1 MAQRYQGHISLSDAA
16 EATGLNPVY
25 LSVLFKKETGVNF
38 KDYVANV
45 RMDKAKE
52 LLRQGE
58 SISRVAELV
67 GYQDTK
73 YFSRLFTRVVGVNP
87 TQYKKLYL

>member
-1 MAQRYQGHISLSDAA
+1 MTASPDR
-16 EATGLNPVY
+16 
-25 LSVLFKKETGVNF
+25 
-38 KDYVANV
+38 
-45 RMDKAKE
+45 
-52 LLRQGE
+52 
-58 SISRVAELV
+58 RVAELV